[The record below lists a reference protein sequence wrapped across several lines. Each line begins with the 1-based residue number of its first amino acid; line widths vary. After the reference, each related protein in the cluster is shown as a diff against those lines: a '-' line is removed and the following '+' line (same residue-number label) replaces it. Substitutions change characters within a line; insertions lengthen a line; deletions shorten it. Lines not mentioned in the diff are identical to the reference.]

1 MAESYKRVLSIYN
14 STSVADPPSP
24 VSGISFNGT
33 YEDLIDY
40 ESISIIVT
48 TTADSEAGGLVVYFA
63 VTETDNNPQTR
74 VFTHLVGQA
83 RYDIPCDARYM
94 KIEYTGSGDLII
106 STYLNPWNEK
116 DNTSDSQTG
125 SLANA
130 NNVIDLFGRL
140 RVSNLETLIDIKHIP
155 GLGINTLNVCQLL
168 GGSGSATLGTND
180 PVVRMAVQAVSD
192 SAIRQ
197 SRLYIQYQPG
207 KSLLV
212 YLTGIINAFS
222 GGNQSGTSA
231 KIGYFDS
238 RNGPYFEYVGGSG
251 MQVVLRTSTSGSVVD
266 NIVTQSNWNQD
277 TMDGNGPS
285 GLAIDWSVALI
296 YVINLAWL
304 GVGIVQMGIIYAGTY
319 YPVHIFRNTELATT
333 YTATSNLPIRYSIS
347 CTGTNGNGRLDMIC
361 ASASSEAGGYS
372 IRGSPLSIAFPTKA
386 VGDVETYIGS
396 IRLRSG
402 YHTIITLN
410 RVGVLIA
417 SGGNVEVSIYR
428 YLWPNNPIGGTN
440 TYTPVNSGI
449 SAMEYNTS
457 GTWTDGGNGILLYRS
472 YIPSDSLFENIN
484 LKDVDPIFITGGIQ
498 VSNENVSDYLVITA
512 KKVTSGAS
520 TRDATVTIGW
530 TETI

>member
-14 STSVADPPSP
+14 STSVADPPVP
-24 VSGISFNGT
+24 VSGTSFVGT

-40 ESISIIVT
+40 ESISLIVT
-48 TTADSEAGGLVVYFA
+48 TTVDSAAGGLVVYFA
-63 VTETDNNPQTR
+63 ITETDNNPQTR
-74 VFTHLVGQA
+74 VFTHLAGQS

-94 KIEYTGSGDLII
+94 KLEYTGSGDLII
-106 STYLNPWNEK
+106 STYLNPYNAK
-116 DNTSDSQTG
+116 DNTSESNNG

-140 RVSNLETLIDIKHIP
+140 RVSTLETLIDIKHIP

-180 PVVRMAVQAVSD
+180 PVVRMAVQAVGD

-197 SRLYIQYQPG
+197 SRLYMQYQAG
-207 KSLLV
+207 KSLLI
-212 YLTGIINAFS
+212 YMTGIINAFS
-222 GGNQSGTSA
+222 GGNQPGTSS

-238 RNGPYFEYVGGSG
+238 QNGPYFEYVGGSG
-251 MQVVLRTSTSGSVVD
+251 MRVVLRTSTSGVVVD
-266 NIVTQSNWNQD
+266 NIVAQANWNLD
-277 TMDGNGPS
+277 TLDGNGPS

-296 YVINLAWL
+296 YEINMAWL
-304 GVGIVQMGIIYAGTY
+304 GVGIVQMGIIYGGTY
-319 YPVHIFRNTELATT
+319 YPVHVFRNTALSTA
-333 YTATSNLPIRYSIS
+333 YTATSNLPIRFSIS
-347 CTGTNGNGRLDMIC
+347 CSGSNGNGRLDMIC
-361 ASASSEAGGYS
+361 ASASSEAGYS
-372 IRGSPLSIAFPTKA
+372 IRGSPFAVALATKSI
-386 VGDVETYIGS
+386 GDTETYIGS

-402 YHTIITLN
+402 YRAIITLN

-440 TYTPVNSGI
+440 TFTSVNTAI
-449 SAMEYNTS
+449 SSMEYNTA

-472 YIPSDSLFENIN
+472 YIPSDSLFENLN

-512 KKVTSGAS
+512 KKVTSGGPL
-520 TRDATVTIGW
+520 RDATVTIGW
-530 TETI
+530 IETL